1 MFLHKEAFQCHVPVR
16 TFSEKYQ
23 QIVSYAWPTS
33 TPCILNGAQNWL
45 PTQMVWQP
53 GVTERKWAI
62 LQCVWELN
70 EMNKTYCSRRVSC
83 DINSQEAFHL
93 LYAFWWLWNV
103 SHSADTGKK
112 KSSDALNKGW
122 ERVTVM
128 RGVSLSMLGSG
139 LTSSSYSFWAIIHKN
154 NYSCKYILQQDS
166 WICKLSWGSPSF
178 L

>member
-62 LQCVWELN
+62 LQCMWELN

-103 SHSADTGKK
+103 SHSADTRK
-112 KSSDALNKGW
+112 KSLLMHWTKDEKGW
-122 ERVTVM
+122 QSCVEFHLACWDQ
-128 RGVSLSMLGSG
+128 GLQAAAILSGQL
-139 LTSSSYSFWAIIHKN
+139 YIKIIILVNIFSNKTLEYA
-154 NYSCKYILQQDS
+154 NYH
-166 WICKLSWGSPSF
+166 
-178 L
+178 